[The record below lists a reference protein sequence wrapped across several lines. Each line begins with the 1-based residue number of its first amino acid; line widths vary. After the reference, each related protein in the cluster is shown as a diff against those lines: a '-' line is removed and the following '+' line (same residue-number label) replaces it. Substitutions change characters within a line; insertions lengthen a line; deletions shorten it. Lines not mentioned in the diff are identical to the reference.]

1 MRGKLSETE
10 LRAWQALLHAH
21 HEITTR
27 LDADL
32 RIAHDLSLADYDVLL
47 RLANAGSHGLRM
59 TELAARVMTS
69 PSTLTRRVDGLV
81 QRGLIERAK
90 FEGDSRVTLA
100 RLTVR
105 GRGLVRRAAVKHL
118 EGIREH
124 FVDRLTDAQLDD
136 VASALEVI
144 AGHHQPH

>member
-1 MRGKLSETE
+1 MSGELSETE

-47 RLANAGSHGLRM
+47 RLANAGRGGLRM
-59 TELAARVMTS
+59 TELASRVLTS

-81 QRGLIERAK
+81 RRGLIERAK
-90 FEGDSRVTLA
+90 FDGDSRVTLA

-105 GRGLVRRAAVKHL
+105 GRGLLRRAAVKHL
-118 EGIREH
+118 QGVREH
-124 FVDRLTDAQLDD
+124 FVGRLTSTQLDN

-144 AGHHQPH
+144 TGQHQPH